1 MAIRFCMINMMDWTL
16 VRSFLAVARLGSLSA
31 AARATGLTQP
41 TIGRHVELLE
51 QGLEL
56 ALFSRSNAG
65 LIPTEAAK
73 TLIPHAEAMETAMAA
88 LVRASEAG
96 GDALAPEGTVRI
108 TSSEMMGLMAI
119 PPILRKLRFTY
130 PKIVFE
136 LSLNNRSD
144 DLLRRA
150 ADIAVRMVRP
160 RQDGLVARKIGDVVL
175 RFFAHKSYI
184 ERFGA
189 PESLEDLKRFHL
201 VGFDRDDHSARSVV
215 AGSVPVSRDM
225 FAFRCDNEAAQLA
238 ALKAGLGIGLVQSAI
253 ARLDPELVAIL
264 PNDVAFKLECWLAV
278 HEDQKNQPAIRATF
292 DGLAEGLLRW
302 VASQH

>member
-1 MAIRFCMINMMDWTL
+1 MADMMDWTL

-31 AARATGLTQP
+31 AARATSLTQP
-41 TIGRHVELLE
+41 TIGRHVEQLE
-51 QGLEL
+51 QALGQ

-65 LIPTEAAK
+65 LIPTEAANG
-73 TLIPHAEAMETAMAA
+73 LIPHAETMETAMAA

-96 GDALAPEGTVRI
+96 GDEIAPEGTVRI
-108 TSSEMMGLMAI
+108 TTSEIMGLNAV
-119 PPILRKLRFTY
+119 PPVLRELRFTH

-136 LSLNNRSD
+136 LALNNRTD

-160 RQDGLVARKIGDVVL
+160 KQDGLVARKIGDVFL
-175 RFFAHKSYI
+175 KFYAHKSYI

-189 PESLEDLKRFHL
+189 PKTMEELKRFHL
-201 VGFDRDDHSARSVV
+201 IGFDRDDHSARSVV
-215 AGSVPVSRDM
+215 AGSFPVSRDI
-225 FAFRCDNEAAQLA
+225 FAFRCDNDSVQLA
-238 ALKAGLGIGLVQSAI
+238 ALKSGLGIGLVQSAI
-253 ARLDPELVAIL
+253 ARMDTSLVEIL
-264 PNDVAFKLECWLAV
+264 PNAVSLKLECWLAV

-292 DGLAEGLLRW
+292 DGLAEGLSRW